1 MIALGSKMTEKG
13 ENDDED
19 VDNNGDSGDGPV
31 SM

>member
-19 VDNNGDSGDGPV
+19 VDNNGDSGDGPG